1 MLNDNTVELLEALSE
16 GVSLDTTLTSLRER
30 YHDANPFRH
39 LVLDNVFSPE
49 LLERVA
55 GEAPPMSGH
64 QWVNIDHQDL
74 ESVVRMRSAVEMGSA
89 SREFTA
95 LLHSPAFLY
104 LLSEITGVWQLL
116 PDPYLQGGGHA
127 VMRRGGFFEV
137 HSDIHVAYNTGL
149 RRRMAMIV
157 FLNKDWRS
165 EYNGQLELWSEDAS
179 RCEVSI
185 EPRFNR
191 VVLFE
196 VAFPNYHGVPAPLA
210 CPPDAIRHTFL
221 TYFHTAD
228 MGEAS
233 KGHLVKPH
241 SSLFAPRFYR
251 GRKSWLR
258 RLAFQLSPPALSR
271 FIKARR
277 ESRPW
282 RLFED

>member
-1 MLNDNTVELLEALSE
+1 MLNDYTVELLEALSE
-16 GVSLDTTLTSLRER
+16 GVSLDTSLTSLRES
-30 YHDANPFRH
+30 YHQAKPFPH
-39 LVLDNVFSPE
+39 LVLDNVFSPA
-49 LLERVA
+49 LLDRVA
-55 GEAPPMSGH
+55 NEAPPMSGH
-64 QWVNIDHQDL
+64 QWVNIEHEDL
-74 ESVVRMRSAVEMGSA
+74 ERVVRMRSAVEMGPA

-137 HSDIHVAYNTGL
+137 HADINVAYDTGL
-149 RRRMAMIV
+149 RRRMALLV

-165 EYNGQLELWSEDAS
+165 EYNGQLELWSNDAS

-196 VAFPNYHGVPAPLA
+196 VAFPNYHGVPAPLT
-210 CPPDAIRHTFL
+210 CPPEAMRHTFL

-228 MGEAS
+228 LGEYS
-233 KGHLVKPH
+233 KGNRTKPH

-251 GRKSWLR
+251 GKKSWLR
-258 RLAFQLSPPALSR
+258 RLAFQLMPPAVTR
-271 FIKARR
+271 FIQARR
-277 ESRPW
+277 HGRAW
-282 RLFED
+282 GLFED